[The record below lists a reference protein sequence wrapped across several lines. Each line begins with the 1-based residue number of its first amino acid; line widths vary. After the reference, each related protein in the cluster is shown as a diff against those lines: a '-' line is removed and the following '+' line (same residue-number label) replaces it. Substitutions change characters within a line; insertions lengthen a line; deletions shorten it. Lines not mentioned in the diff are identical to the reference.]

1 MEQSK
6 KTVIDKNKQK
16 PLGKSYLVVF
26 VFCIV
31 TAVVITF
38 FLQDYTKR
46 LLRERLNE
54 RLIAIVS
61 TASLQFSGDEISALH
76 GLGIKAAE
84 TDIYKKN
91 VLKLQAVRS
100 VNKNI
105 RYAYIIGQTDD
116 PNTVEYIVD
125 ADAMVIEPS
134 IDFNEDGVVDEND
147 VSKPG
152 DDYDATEVPAM
163 QGDAFLKPT
172 IDQELSVDTWGVFLS
187 AYAPITDANGKVTGA
202 LTIDVEVSD
211 FQRLINTTFVPF
223 LLFIIVLL
231 LLITFL
237 TIFIIRIWKSRV
249 SIMQELDRQKDE
261 LLGIVAHQL
270 AKPITAIRWDL
281 ESLLDGDLGQM
292 NEEQKKEANV
302 MRGQAV
308 NLADLVSMILD
319 VSRIQ
324 LGKMQFAPQP
334 LNLNEFFTE
343 ILQVVEPTVEQKK
356 LNFIKNMPKTLPT
369 VLLDK
374 RYTRMTVENLLTNAV
389 KYTPNGGKVTF
400 DLKIENGIMRCSVSD
415 TGCGIPKEDQGKIFG
430 KMYRASNVRN
440 TVEGNGFGLY
450 VAKGAIEGQG
460 GKMWFTSEVGKGTTF
475 SFELPMKEASEKE

>member
-1 MEQSK
+1 MPKKSNSRIRPQS
-6 KTVIDKNKQK
+6 
-16 PLGKSYLVVF
+16 SYLILAGF
-26 VFCIV
+26 I
-31 TAVVITF
+31 VITLF
-38 FLQDYTKR
+38 VTYLLYLQVQDLFKQRLQER
-46 LLRERLNE
+46 LLSM
-54 RLIAIVS
+54 AS
-61 TASLQFSGDEISALH
+61 TASLMFAPDDLERINGPESIGT
-76 GLGIKAAE
+76 
-84 TDIYKKN
+84 TDYIDTIN
-91 VLKLQAVRS
+91 KLNRIRYA
-100 VNKNI
+100 NADI
-105 RYAYIIGQTDD
+105 RYAYILRKTED
-116 PNTVEYIVD
+116 PDIFEFVADADSLDPSAEFDLNGDGVIDGEDQLNTPGDPYDVSEFYELKNNAFIKSTVD
-125 ADAMVIEPS
+125 AELT
-134 IDFNEDGVVDEND
+134 ED
-147 VSKPG
+147 
-152 DDYDATEVPAM
+152 
-163 QGDAFLKPT
+163 Q
-172 IDQELSVDTWGVFLS
+172 WGKFLS
-187 AYAPITDANGKVTGA
+187 SSAPIRDKFGNSNAMIG
-202 LTIDVEVSD
+202 LDVDVSD
-211 FQRLINTTFVPF
+211 FVRISNLALIPYILFVAF
-223 LLFIIVLL
+223 L
-231 LLITFL
+231 LLILIALTVFL
-237 TIFIIRIWKSRV
+237 VKIWGQRV
-249 SIMQELDRQKDE
+249 DQLQELDRQKDE

-292 NEEQKKEANV
+292 NNEQKKEANV

-324 LGKMQFAPQP
+324 LGKMQLTPQP

-356 LNFIKNMPKTLPT
+356 LNFIKNMPKILPT

-389 KYTPNGGKVTF
+389 KYTPDGGTVTF
-400 DLKIENGIMRCSVSD
+400 DLSIENGIMHCSVTD

-475 SFELPMKEASEKE
+475 SFELPMKEAPKN